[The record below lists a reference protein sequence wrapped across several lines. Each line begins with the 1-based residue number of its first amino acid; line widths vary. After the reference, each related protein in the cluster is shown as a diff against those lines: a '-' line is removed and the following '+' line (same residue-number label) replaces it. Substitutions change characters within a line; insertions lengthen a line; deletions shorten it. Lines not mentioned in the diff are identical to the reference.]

1 MLGLGEGVGVE
12 EVAGAVD
19 ETVVG
24 GCTELVVDVAALDPE
39 LTEVETLDELA
50 LLGDAL
56 EL

>member
-24 GCTELVVDVAALDPE
+24 GCTELVVDVSTLDPE

>member
-12 EVAGAVD
+12 EVAGAND

-24 GCTELVVDVAALDPE
+24 GCTELVVDVSTLDPE

>member
-24 GCTELVVDVAALDPE
+24 GCTELVVDVATLDPE